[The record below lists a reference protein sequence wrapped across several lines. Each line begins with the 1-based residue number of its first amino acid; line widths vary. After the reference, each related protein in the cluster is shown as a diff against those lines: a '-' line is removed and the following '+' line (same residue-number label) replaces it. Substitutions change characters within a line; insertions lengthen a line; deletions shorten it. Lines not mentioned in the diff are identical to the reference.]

1 MDTRSEISQHL
12 SRRGFLQTMGAAGVA
27 LGGLGLSGCVAGSPG
42 RASGSKQGTL
52 RIAAS
57 DGSPND
63 TMNPL
68 QMQTTFQILTVPQVY
83 EALIDLDEGFQPH
96 GRLAQSFGTADQ
108 GRTWTFHLQPDVTFH
123 DGSAFTAHDVAYS
136 IARAIDPK
144 SGSANSL
151 ASQLSGFLT
160 PGGIKVLDKHTIR
173 FELLKPY
180 VFFPGAMG
188 TRFARIYK
196 TGTTD
201 FARPVGTGPF
211 RFTSF
216 EPGKRWSGQKNPDYW
231 RNTVTLDGLTVTNVA
246 DETSR
251 ISALLTDEVDFIF
264 EISLASAPDV
274 ASSSSHTLL
283 EQKAAQWPALGIDST
298 HPPFDNPDL
307 IRAIKLGLDR
317 DQIIS
322 NAYGGYA
329 TMGYDNPISDVDP
342 YFAGLPKPAHDPAG
356 ARAALAQ
363 AGYRKGITLPILLA
377 LDDPN
382 VTNLAVVMKNQLQ
395 SVGITLDIKRDP
407 AATYWDNTWLKRPF
421 YSNTYLRRHPDEIL
435 KLVAL
440 SSGTWNMSKWHDP
453 QVDAA
458 IEAAGSTTDFAEQK
472 KQYGIAQR
480 LISGHDTMVVPAH
493 LSRLSGMTKKV
504 SGIRTNFVTFL
515 DVDRATLG

>member
-1 MDTRSEISQHL
+1 MNAALDRSQNL
-12 SRRGFLQTMGAAGVA
+12 SRRGFLQAVGGTGVV
-27 LGGLGLSGCVAGSPG
+27 LGGLGLSGCVAGTSGPG
-42 RASGSKQGTL
+42 SSSKQGTL

-57 DGSPND
+57 DGSTND

-68 QMQTTFQILTVPQVY
+68 QMQTTFQILTVPQMY

-96 GRLAQSFGTADQ
+96 GRLAKSFGTTDQ
-108 GRTWTFHLQPDVTFH
+108 GKTWTFQLQRGVTFH
-123 DGSAFTAHDVAYS
+123 DGTAFTAHDVAYS

-151 ASQLSGFLT
+151 ASQLSGFLV
-160 PGGIKVLDKHTIR
+160 PGGIKVLDNHTIR

-196 TGTTD
+196 KGTTD
-201 FARPVGTGPF
+201 FTRPVGTGPF
-211 RFTSF
+211 RFKSF
-216 EPGKRWSGQKNPDYW
+216 SAGKQWTGQKNPDYW
-231 RNTVTLDGLTVTNVA
+231 RNPVTLDGLTVTNVA

-251 ISALLTDEVDFIF
+251 ISALLADEVDFIF
-264 EISLASAPDV
+264 EIALASAPDV
-274 ASSSSHTLL
+274 TASSSHTLL
-283 EQKAAQWPALGIDST
+283 EQKAAQWPALGINAT
-298 HPPFDNPDL
+298 RPPFNDPHL
-307 IRAIKLGLDR
+307 IQAIKLALDR
-317 DQIIS
+317 EQIIS
-322 NAYGGYA
+322 NVYGGYA

-342 YFAGLPKPAHDPAG
+342 YFAGLPKPVHDPAA
-356 ARAALAQ
+356 ARAALAK
-363 AGYRKGITLPILLA
+363 AGYRHGVTLPVLMA

-382 VTNLAVVMKNQLQ
+382 VTNLAVVLKDQLQ

-407 AATYWDNTWLKRPF
+407 AATYWDDTWLKRPF

-440 SSGTWNMSKWHDP
+440 SSGSWNMSKWDDP
-453 QVDAA
+453 HVDAA
-458 IEAAGSTTDFAEQK
+458 IEAAGSTTDFAVQK

-480 LISGHDTMVVPAH
+480 LITADDTMVVPAH
-493 LSRLSGMTKKV
+493 LSRLSGMTRKLR
-504 SGIRTNFVTFL
+504 GIKTNFVTFL